1 MQEKIVTALGFSC
14 PNCDKEFS
22 EDDLLELCNEPF
34 NGTIIE
40 CDCGKEWDCN
50 ILIKIS
56 EA

>member
-1 MQEKIVTALGFSC
+1 MKEKIVTAECFMC
-14 PNCDKEFS
+14 PDCGKDFS
-22 EDDLLELCNEPF
+22 EEDLIELCGEPF

-40 CDCGKEWDCN
+40 CSCGKEWNCD